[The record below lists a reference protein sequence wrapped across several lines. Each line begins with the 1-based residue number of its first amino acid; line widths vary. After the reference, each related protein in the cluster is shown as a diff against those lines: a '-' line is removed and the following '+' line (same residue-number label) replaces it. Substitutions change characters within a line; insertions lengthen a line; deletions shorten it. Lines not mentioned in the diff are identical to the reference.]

1 MALDI
6 KFKHDLFLHEN
17 RGHDFTSPFT
27 IPNDSASLGDILH
40 YYNLP
45 AGGCRAA
52 ESRIEENAGIWV
64 KLPTK
69 GPVTGLC
76 ELLPPRSYLDAVA
89 QFATWA
95 CGLRQSGLRSKAGE
109 LRLG

>member
-1 MALDI
+1 MENKFKDYYTHLDI

-45 AGGCRAA
+45 V
-52 ESRIEENAGIWV
+52 WW
-64 KLPTK
+64 LP
-69 GPVTGLC
+69 
-76 ELLPPRSYLDAVA
+76 R
-89 QFATWA
+89 
-95 CGLRQSGLRSKAGE
+95 R
-109 LRLG
+109 

>member
-1 MALDI
+1 MALDV
-6 KFKHDLFLHEN
+6 KFEHDLFLHEN
-17 RGHDFTSPFT
+17 RGHASTSPFT

-52 ESRIEENAGIWV
+52 ESPIEENAGIGV

-76 ELLPPRSYLDAVA
+76 ADIPRRRGVI
-89 QFATWA
+89 
-95 CGLRQSGLRSKAGE
+95 AG
-109 LRLG
+109 